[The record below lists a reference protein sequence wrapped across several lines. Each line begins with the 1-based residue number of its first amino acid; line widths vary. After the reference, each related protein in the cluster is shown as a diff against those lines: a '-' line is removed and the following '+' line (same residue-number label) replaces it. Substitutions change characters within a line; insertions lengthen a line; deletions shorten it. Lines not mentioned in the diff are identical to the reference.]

1 MTQHLASQAVFTN
14 SVFVLDW
21 NRPAP
26 LTEFFVP
33 AMPELYFPEFRDC
46 IGNSRLEPTHWV
58 PHMRP
63 MRAGGDN
70 VTAHLHS
77 LDRITGTPLL
87 LAFPARRRRLSSVGR
102 HASHCCA

>member
-1 MTQHLASQAVFTN
+1 M
-14 SVFVLDW
+14 FVLDW

-33 AMPELYFPEFRDC
+33 AMPELHFPEFRDC

-63 MRAGGDN
+63 MRSSGDDN

-77 LDRITGTPLL
+77 LDRITGACGSNLAVNPLQFKL
-87 LAFPARRRRLSSVGR
+87 PI
-102 HASHCCA
+102 